1 MRKYLSIV
9 LSIFMVICCL
19 APHTALAS
27 DNNDDD
33 DIIISKTEFEKLEH
47 TYAEY
52 IETRATG
59 LIVNKNLGIAK
70 SGSSLVISG
79 STTGTSSVVKCG
91 FTKVTIQQRK
101 SSSDSWS
108 NYKSYND
115 LYSNSNAYTLGKT
128 VSVTSGYQYRV
139 TATHYAKQSL
149 FSTQKIDASTTYLQ
163 F

>member
-1 MRKYLSIV
+1 MKKYLSII
-9 LSIFMVICCL
+9 LSIFMVVCCL
-19 APHTALAS
+19 MPYTALAA
-27 DNNDDD
+27 DNSED
-33 DIIISKTEFEKLEH
+33 DIIISEAEFEKLQH

-52 IETRATG
+52 IETRTTG
-59 LIVNKNLGIAK
+59 LITNKKLGIAK
-70 SGSSLVISG
+70 NGSSLVISG
-79 STTGTSSVVKCG
+79 FTTGTSSVVKCG

-115 LYSNSNAYTLGKT
+115 LYSDSNAYTLGKT

>member
-1 MRKYLSIV
+1 MKKYLSIF
-9 LSIFMVICCL
+9 LSIFMAICCL
-19 APHTALAS
+19 VPYTVLAS
-27 DNNDDD
+27 NTED
-33 DIIISKTEFEKLEH
+33 DIVIKKTEFEKLEH

-52 IETRATG
+52 VETRATD

-79 STTGTSSVVKCG
+79 STTGTSSVIKCG

-101 SSSDSWS
+101 RSSDNWI

-115 LYSNSNAYTLGKT
+115 LYSDSNTYTLGKK
-128 VSVTSGYQYRV
+128 VSVPSGYQYRV
-139 TATHYAKQSL
+139 TAIHYAKQSM
-149 FSTQKIDASTTYLQ
+149 FSTQKIEASTTYLQ

>member
-1 MRKYLSIV
+1 MKKYLSII
-9 LSIFMVICCL
+9 LSIFMAICCL
-19 APHTALAS
+19 VPYTVLAS
-27 DNNDDD
+27 NTED
-33 DIIISKTEFEKLEH
+33 DIVIKKTEFEKLEH

-52 IETRATG
+52 VETRATD

-79 STTGTSSVVKCG
+79 STTGTSSVIKCG

-101 SSSDSWS
+101 RSSDNWI

-115 LYSNSNAYTLGKT
+115 LYSDSNTYTLGKK
-128 VSVTSGYQYRV
+128 VSVPSGYQYRV
-139 TATHYAKQSL
+139 TAIHYAKQSMC
-149 FSTQKIDASTTYLQ
+149 STQKIEASTTYLQ

>member
-9 LSIFMVICCL
+9 LSIFMVVCCL
-19 APHTALAS
+19 VPYTALAS
-27 DNNDDD
+27 DNND

-59 LIVNKNLGIAK
+59 LIVNINLGIAK
-70 SGSSLVISG
+70 SGSYLVISG

-101 SSSDSWS
+101 SSNDSWS

-115 LYSNSNAYTLGKT
+115 LYADSNAYTLGKT
-128 VSVTSGYQYRV
+128 VSVPSGYQYRV

-149 FSTQKIDASTTYLQ
+149 FSTQKIDSTTGYLT